1 MKTVI
6 TDGHVI
12 VNLRKNSIWFVWN
25 TWRSKHLI
33 LFDWLSKNSTW
44 ITPRDKNIF
53 FNPCDVRLWNK
64 RVSPWHQKLL
74 LPPLAK
80 IHSGRFLCIII
91 QTLTSAYWKFYP
103 PSMQNSFRGKIF
115 KSFHAVFVVFKSL
128 HFLVLSHSLV
138 DLLVCFG
145 SLSFQNTYLLLNFSG
160 KWANILFKCNLI
172 WCRI

>member
-1 MKTVI
+1 MVMWLLIWGK
-6 TDGHVI
+6 I
-12 VNLRKNSIWFVWN
+12 VFGLFEILGEANIW
-25 TWRSKHLI
+25 SSLI
-33 LFDWLSKNSTW
+33 LSKTSTW

-53 FNPCDVRLWNK
+53 FNPCDVLLWNK

-74 LPPLAK
+74 LPPLAR
-80 IHSGRFLCIII
+80 IHSDRFLCIII

-145 SLSFQNTYLLLNFSG
+145 SLSLQNIYLLLNFSG